1 MKTIIYSFL
10 TLLLFTLN
18 GTAQIVT
25 GKVVD
30 EQKHPIEYV
39 SIQLGPDYGVVS
51 NAEGDFTI
59 DLSKKGSADK
69 VIFSSIGYKTIAV
82 AVSDFTGGT
91 YTMPIQINELDE
103 VIVQKLS
110 ATQILTEVVK
120 NAPKNYAASSTKQT
134 FFWRTSNDNKMIN
147 GELKLVKSSLEKK
160 STLKDLNKDIE
171 AASKNGKDKRSQDY
185 LEYYGYLYQKDN
197 ASKLVVEKA
206 VELKNTEKDVSNKQK
221 SKLYEVYR
229 KHMEPNAT
237 YKVVSGW
244 FTLMDSMKVNDAS
257 KEKREG
263 VKTASLKGEV
273 SSLSNKLN
281 NFYTDKDLDFF
292 TEFKRYTYTLEGYAP
307 YDDATVYIIDFKPLK
322 GSARYYGKIYVNGDD
337 FAVVKL
343 QYNLKD
349 GEKEA
354 TPGIAKM
361 LLGIK
366 KVDDRIKV
374 NASYVKNENG
384 QYAVNFVKQQMNSYM
399 YMNRPFKLEKNKVD
413 KKEEDKMLKIDLLAE
428 VEQFTTNE
436 LFIIENQSV
445 SAEQFNKITEAEK
458 YDINYISKY
467 DPSIWKNYNILAPV
481 EAIKSYN

>member
-1 MKTIIYSFL
+1 MKTIAFSL

-18 GTAQIVT
+18 LAAQTVT

-30 EQKHPIEYV
+30 EQQQPIEYV

-51 NAEGDFTI
+51 NAEGNFVI
-59 DLSKKGSADK
+59 DLSKKGSAEK
-69 VIFSSIGYKTIAV
+69 VVFSSIGYKTIAV
-82 AVSDFTGGT
+82 AVADFKGGT
-91 YTMPIQINELDE
+91 YTMPIHINELAE
-103 VIVQKLS
+103 VVVQKLS
-110 ATQILTEVVK
+110 PTQILEEVIK
-120 NAPKNYAASSTKQT
+120 NAPVNHSLGSTKQT
-134 FFWRTSNDNKMIN
+134 FFWRTSHDSKMISS
-147 GELKLVKSSLEKK
+147 ELKLVKSSLEKK
-160 STLKDLNKDIE
+160 STLKELNKDIE
-171 AASKNGKDKRSQDY
+171 AASKTGKDKRSQDY
-185 LEYYGYLYQKDN
+185 LEYYGYLYQQDKS
-197 ASKLVVEKA
+197 SKLVLEKA
-206 VELKNTEKDVSNKQK
+206 VELKNREKDVSGAQK

-244 FTLMDSMKVNDAS
+244 FTLVDSMKVDDAS

-273 SSLSNKLN
+273 KSLSDKLN

-307 YDDATVYIIDFKPLK
+307 SEDATIYIIDFKPLK
-322 GSARYYGKIYVNGDD
+322 SAARYYGKIYVNAED
-337 FAVVKL
+337 FAIVKL

-374 NASYVKNENG
+374 NASYVKNETG
-384 QYAVNFVKQQMNSYM
+384 KYSVNFVKEQMNSYL

-428 VEQFTTNE
+428 VDQFVTNE
-436 LFIIENQSV
+436 LFIIGNES
-445 SAEQFNKITEAEK
+445 ITGQQYSDVTEKEK

-481 EAIKSYN
+481 EAIKNYN